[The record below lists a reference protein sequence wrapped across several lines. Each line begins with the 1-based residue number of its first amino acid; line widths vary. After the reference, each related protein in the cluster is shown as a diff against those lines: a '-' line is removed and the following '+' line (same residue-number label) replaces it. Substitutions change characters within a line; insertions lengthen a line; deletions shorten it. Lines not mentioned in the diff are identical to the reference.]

1 MNEAQYEATVHRF
14 RLHGF
19 SHEQAIMMAE
29 AIRFALNDPKFAET
43 VGRFGVRHLEDALA
57 SMELK

>member
-1 MNEAQYEATVHRF
+1 MNEEQYKATVNRL

-29 AIRFALNDPKFAET
+29 AMRFALASKEFATT
-43 VGRFGVRHLEDALA
+43 VGRFGIRHLEDALA
-57 SMELK
+57 SMELT